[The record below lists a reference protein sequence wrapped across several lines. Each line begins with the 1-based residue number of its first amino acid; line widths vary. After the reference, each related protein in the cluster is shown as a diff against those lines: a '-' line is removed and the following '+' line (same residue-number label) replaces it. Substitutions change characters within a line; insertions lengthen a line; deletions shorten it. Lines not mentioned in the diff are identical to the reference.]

1 MENVLSLAQSSRS
14 QKGFL
19 FVLKL
24 SLVSSSHLFLH
35 QFLNFHSNTPSRS
48 ATFFNVIPTTGFLVG
63 RWEQGGRVVIERK
76 ILENKYIWNIFPE
89 KTLKVDEGDGSGVF
103 LGELTFLWK
112 K

>member
-1 MENVLSLAQSSRS
+1 MSFLLPKAAGAKKVFC
-14 QKGFL
+14 FL
-19 FVLKL
+19 FVV
-24 SLVSSSHLFLH
+24 SLVSSSHSFLH

-48 ATFFNVIPTTGFLVG
+48 ATFFNVILTTGFLVG
-63 RWEQGGRVVIERK
+63 RWEQGGRVVTGRK
-76 ILENKYIWNIFPE
+76 ILENKYICNVFPE